1 MIKMLHFYDKNVTL
15 NEIINF
21 SCDNL
26 ITKIEVTYD
35 NLWQLVTT
43 CDKFIFYLSFKHKHI
58 TTLYIKHLYLFFFFY
73 DKYDNL
79 WQHSFLSCHNN
90 NLL

>member
-1 MIKMLHFYDKNVTL
+1 MLHFYDKNVTL

-35 NLWQLVTT
+35 NL
-43 CDKFIFYLSFKHKHI
+43 
-58 TTLYIKHLYLFFFFY
+58 
-73 DKYDNL
+73 
-79 WQHSFLSCHNN
+79 
-90 NLL
+90 